1 MKTVEIRIP
10 FEELKAQLRR
20 DIAREVVFT
29 NATVDRY
36 NEEVVVEGTL
46 PDEDH
51 YVIQNFMLRG

>member
-10 FEELKAQLRR
+10 FEELKAQLKR
-20 DIAREVVFT
+20 DTAREVVFT
-29 NATVDRY
+29 NATVDPY

-51 YVIQNFMLRG
+51 YVIQNFLLR

>member
-29 NATVDRY
+29 NATVDHY
-36 NEEVVVEGTL
+36 NGEVIVEGTL

-51 YVIQNFMLRG
+51 YVIQNFLLR

>member
-20 DIAREVVFT
+20 DIAREIVFT

-36 NEEVVVEGTL
+36 NEEVIVEGTL

-51 YVIQNFMLRG
+51 YVIQNFLLR